1 MHFPLSTALPI
12 LLRLEHLSRYTR
24 PVPDDLLRRLEAFS
38 PWARS
43 LIGFGDE
50 SWLAPMAV
58 GKWSV
63 GECLAH
69 LYLWDRFALTSRLP
83 LMTQDARLPLAPSA
97 QAMNN
102 FAANYARTS
111 VTQAVLIEQFSSTR
125 LELVNALRA
134 WPPEQWQ
141 VTFLIGKEIM
151 TPRAYLEEFLKHN
164 DHHRVQIERFWKSL
178 LSGVD

>member
-1 MHFPLSTALPI
+1 
-12 LLRLEHLSRYTR
+12 
-24 PVPDDLLRRLEAFS
+24 
-38 PWARS
+38 
-43 LIGFGDE
+43 
-50 SWLAPMAV
+50 
-58 GKWSV
+58 
-63 GECLAH
+63 
-69 LYLWDRFALTSRLP
+69 
-83 LMTQDARLPLAPSA
+83 LPLAPTA

-111 VTQAVLIEQFSSTR
+111 VNQTVLIEQFSSTR
-125 LELVNALRA
+125 LELVTALRA

-164 DHHRVQIERFWKSL
+164 DHHRGQIERFWKSL

>member
-1 MHFPLSTALPI
+1 M
-12 LLRLEHLSRYTR
+12 
-24 PVPDDLLRRLEAFS
+24 PDDLLRRLEAFS

-43 LIGFGDE
+43 LVGFADDV
-50 SWLAPMAV
+50 WLAPMAP

-83 LMTQDARLPLAPSA
+83 LLAQDARLPAPPTVP
-97 QAMNN
+97 AMNN
-102 FAANYARTS
+102 FAANYARSS
-111 VTQAVLIEQFSSTR
+111 VNQAVLIEQFSSTR
-125 LELVNALRA
+125 LELVAVLRA

-151 TPRAYLEEFLKHN
+151 TPRAYLEGFLQHN
-164 DHHRVQIERFWKSL
+164 DHHRGQIERFWKSL

>member
-1 MHFPLSTALPI
+1 LLFA
-12 LLRLEHLSRYTR
+12 LLRLEPLSRYTL

-43 LIGFGDE
+43 LIGFSDE
-50 SWLAPMAV
+50 AWLAPMAP

-63 GECLAH
+63 AECLAH

-83 LMTQDARLPLAPSA
+83 LLNQDARLPLAPTA

-111 VTQAVLIEQFSSTR
+111 VNQTVLIEQFSSTR
-125 LELVNALRA
+125 LELVNALRD

-164 DHHRVQIERFWKSL
+164 DHHRAQIERFWKSL